1 MAVASREETLMH
13 RFEDRADAGRR
24 LARRLEYLRDQDV
37 VVLGLP
43 RGGVPVA
50 FEVAEALEAPLDVIV
65 VRKVGLP
72 FRPEL
77 AMGAIGE
84 GRFRV
89 QDRDIMARAGITADE
104 WRTVEARERRELEQ
118 RVTRFRRGRQRV
130 DLHGRVAVVV
140 DDGIATGSTA
150 RVACD
155 IARHLGAATVV
166 LAAPV
171 APPETVRSLTGA
183 DEVVCLATPDPFDA
197 VGEFYDD
204 FSPTSDEEVV
214 VLLDAAERRTH
225 GVDPAGGHHRDVS
238 GATR

>member
-1 MAVASREETLMH
+1 ME
-13 RFEDRADAGRR
+13 RFENRVEAGRR
-24 LARRLEYLRDQDV
+24 IARRLEHLRERDV

-50 FEVAEALEAPLDVIV
+50 YEVAEALGAPLDVIV

-89 QDRDIMARAGITADE
+89 QDRAVMTRARITADE
-104 WRTVEARERRELEQ
+104 WRTVEARERRELER
-118 RVTRFRRGRQRV
+118 RVRLFRHGRERV
-130 DLHGRVAVVV
+130 DLRDRVAVVV

-150 RVACD
+150 RVACE
-155 IARHLGAATVV
+155 IARHLGAAAVV

-171 APPETVRSLTGA
+171 APPETVRGLTEA
-183 DEVVCLATPDPFDA
+183 DEVVCLATPDRFDA
-197 VGEFYDD
+197 VGDFYDD
-204 FSPTSDEEVV
+204 FSPTSDDEV
-214 VLLDAAERRTH
+214 VLLLDASERRT
-225 GVDPAGGHHRDVS
+225 GGIDPAGARHRVPM
-238 GATR
+238 GAIR

>member
-1 MAVASREETLMH
+1 MALTSREGAMMH
-13 RFEDRADAGRR
+13 RFENRADAGRR

-118 RVTRFRRGRQRV
+118 RVTRFRRGRERV

-155 IARHLGAATVV
+155 IARHIGAATVV

-171 APPETVRSLTGA
+171 APPGTVRSLTGA

-214 VLLDAAERRTH
+214 VLLDAAERRTR
-225 GVDPAGGHHRDVS
+225 GVDPGPGHHRDVS